1 MAEPTGSGKKSAR
14 SSFGRKLNFT
24 ARMRSHVR
32 RWGDRVLGVDVGWSL
47 ALVAT
52 LMALLGT
59 QHCGGPSMQFQAGD
73 LVSEDLVAGMDI
85 QVPDLQATEN
95 RRREAMAREPNVY
108 IHDLDREQRVSS
120 DLGELIRAG
129 REAQDSGEENGA
141 AEWSLPERYQGAV
154 ARVLEKHRYS
164 EELESNLTEALSAV
178 MRGMVVGNRSLLLN
192 EPSITIMHVP
202 GNREELLEDYV
213 HITDLDQARAQVR
226 DQVVRTLKYSA
237 ADREVLGDLAA
248 SYVDANLYHDPEMTR
263 ERREAAGDLVLPMSE
278 KVARGTVLVPRGQRV
293 DAATLEILEAI
304 RKASATR
311 FGLLEWLGLLAMV
324 AMIVFFMFRYATYHQ
339 RGFKR
344 IRRLHA
350 LMVLVLISVLLLSRG
365 MMWVFRHIVDALPQP
380 FNHVDDYVFL
390 IPVSA
395 GAVLITLLA
404 NGRIAMAYSSFAAVL
419 FGAMFEWHFF
429 YTVWALLVQFAAI
442 YAITT
447 YRNRAALLRAGLIIG
462 LFGAGASLALSTIAG
477 SPEEASRVAFG
488 SGLAFVGGAV
498 GAGLLVSFTLPLL
511 EGAFNV
517 LTDIRLLELSN
528 LDNPLL
534 SQLAVKAP
542 GSYNHSLVVG
552 SLAEE
557 GAKAIGAN
565 SLFCRVAAF
574 YHDIGKMVK
583 PDYYVENQ
591 RGENP
596 HEKLAPSMSA
606 LIIASHVK
614 DGIRMAREAGLPEQ
628 IVDIIPQHHGT
639 RLMTY
644 FYEKARTGSENS
656 QATIKEDDYRY
667 PGPKPQTR
675 EAAIFMLA
683 DAAEAA
689 ARTVDEPTQ
698 NRMREMIRKVTN
710 AIMLDRQ
717 LDECDLTF
725 ADLERIQSS
734 FLRMLVSIYHH
745 RVDYPGFDFSA
756 GGGGGDG
763 TAGEPE
769 S

>member
-1 MAEPTGSGKKSAR
+1 MAEPGGSGKKSAR

-24 ARMRSHVR
+24 ARVR
-32 RWGDRVLGVDVGWSL
+32 RYVRSWGDRVLGVDAGWSL
-47 ALVAT
+47 ALVVT

-59 QHCGGPSMQFQAGD
+59 QHCGGSVQFQAGEI
-73 LVSEDLVAGMDI
+73 VSEDLTASMDI
-85 QVPDLQATEN
+85 QLPDLQATEE
-95 RRREAMAREPNVY
+95 RRRDAMDQVPNVY
-108 IHDLDREQRVSS
+108 IHDLDRERRVTA
-120 DLGELIRAG
+120 DLSGLFRGG
-129 REAQDSGEENGA
+129 REALAAGEDDPSS
-141 AEWSLPERYQGAV
+141 EWTLPERYQGPV
-154 ARVLEKHRYS
+154 ARVLEKRRYA
-164 EELESNLTEALSAV
+164 EALEANLTAALSAV

-192 EPSITIMHVP
+192 EKSITILHVP
-202 GNREELLEDYV
+202 GNREEIRDDYV
-213 HITDLDQARAQVR
+213 HITDLNQARAEVR
-226 DQVVRTLKYSA
+226 DQVVRTLKLSA
-237 ADREVLGDLAA
+237 ADREVLGGLAA
-248 SYVDANLYHDPEMTR
+248 SFVDANLYHDPGVTR
-263 ERREAAGDLVLPMSE
+263 ERREAAGDQVLPMSE
-278 KVARGTVLVPRGQRV
+278 KVARGTVLVPRGERV
-293 DAATLEILEAI
+293 DQAALDVLEAI
-304 RKASATR
+304 RQASATR

-324 AMIVFFMFRYATYHQ
+324 AMTAFFLFRYATYHQ
-339 RGFKR
+339 RDFKR

-350 LMVLVLISVLLLSRG
+350 LLVLVLISILLLSRG
-365 MMWVFRHIVDALPQP
+365 MMWVFSHVVDALPQP
-380 FNHVDDYVFL
+380 FNHVGDYVFL

-395 GAVLITLLA
+395 GAILITLLA
-404 NGRIAMAYSSFAAVL
+404 NGRIAMVYSTFAAVL
-419 FGAMFEWHFF
+419 FGAMFEWNYF
-429 YTVWALLVQFAAI
+429 YTVWALLVQFAAV

-447 YRNRAALLRAGLIIG
+447 YRNRAALLEAGLVIG
-462 LFGAGASLALSTIAG
+462 LFGAGACLALRTIEG
-477 SPEEASRVAFG
+477 SPAEVSRVMFG
-488 SGLAFVGGAV
+488 TGLAFIGGAV

-517 LTDIRLLELSN
+517 LTEIRLLELSN

-644 FYEKARTGSENS
+644 FYEKARTSAETG
-656 QATIKEDDYRY
+656 QTTIKDEDYRY

-698 NRMREMIRKVTN
+698 NRFREMIRKVTN

-725 ADLERIQSS
+725 VDLERIQSA
-734 FLRMLVSIYHH
+734 FLRMLVSMYHH
-745 RVDYPGFDFSA
+745 RVDYPGFDFGS
-756 GGGGGDG
+756 GEPP
-763 TAGEPE
+763 AGEPE

>member
-1 MAEPTGSGKKSAR
+1 
-14 SSFGRKLNFT
+14 
-24 ARMRSHVR
+24 
-32 RWGDRVLGVDVGWSL
+32 
-47 ALVAT
+47 
-52 LMALLGT
+52 
-59 QHCGGPSMQFQAGD
+59 
-73 LVSEDLVAGMDI
+73 VAG
-85 QVPDLQATEN
+85 
-95 RRREAMAREPNVY
+95 
-108 IHDLDREQRVSS
+108 
-120 DLGELIRAG
+120 
-129 REAQDSGEENGA
+129 
-141 AEWSLPERYQGAV
+141 
-154 ARVLEKHRYS
+154 VLEKYRYS
-164 EELESNLTEALSAV
+164 KEIETNLAAALGAV

-192 EPSITIMHVP
+192 EKSITIVHVP
-202 GNREELLEDYV
+202 GGREEVRDDYV
-213 HITDLDQARAQVR
+213 HITDLNQARAEVR
-226 DQVVRTLKYSA
+226 DQVIRTLKFST
-237 ADREVLGDLAA
+237 ADREVLGELAA
-248 SYVDANLYHDPEMTR
+248 SFVDANLYHDPEITR
-263 ERREAAGDLVLPMSE
+263 ERREKAGDQVLPMSE
-278 KVARGTVLVPRGQRV
+278 KVARGTVLVPRGERV
-293 DAATLEILEAI
+293 DQAALEVLEAI
-304 RKASATR
+304 RKASANR

-324 AMIVFFMFRYATYHQ
+324 AMIVFFLFRYATYHQ
-339 RGFKR
+339 RAFKR

-350 LMVLVLISVLLLSRG
+350 LMVLVLIAVLLLSRG
-365 MMWVFRHIVDALPQP
+365 MMWVFRHVVDALPQP
-380 FNHVDDYVFL
+380 FNHVEDYVFL

-395 GAVLITLLA
+395 GAILITLLA
-404 NGRIAMAYSSFAAVL
+404 NGRIAMVYSTFAAIL
-419 FGAMFEWHFF
+419 FGAMLEWNFF
-429 YTVWALLVQFAAI
+429 YGMWALLVQFAAV

-447 YRNRAALLRAGLIIG
+447 YRDRAALLRAGLIIG
-462 LFGAGASLALSTIAG
+462 MFGAGASLALQTIEGTPA
-477 SPEEASRVAFG
+477 EASRLAFG
-488 SGLAFVGGAV
+488 AGLAFIGGAV

-517 LTDIRLLELSN
+517 LTEIRLLELSN

-552 SLAEE
+552 SLAED

-596 HEKLAPSMSA
+596 HEKLTPSMSA

-644 FYEKARTGSENS
+644 FYEKARTASENS
-656 QATIKEDDYRY
+656 QATIKKEDYRY

-698 NRMREMIRKVTN
+698 NRLREMIRKVTN

-725 ADLERIQSS
+725 ADLERIQSA

-745 RVDYPGFDFSA
+745 RVEYPGFEFGS
-756 GGGGGDG
+756 GEIGPQ
-763 TAGEPE
+763 EPE

>member
-1 MAEPTGSGKKSAR
+1 MSEPNGSGKKSAK

-24 ARMRSHVR
+24 ARVRSRVR
-32 RWGDRVLGVDVGWSL
+32 SWGDRVLGVDAGWSL
-47 ALVAT
+47 ALVVT
-52 LMALLGT
+52 LLALLGT
-59 QHCGGPSMQFQAGD
+59 QHCGRPAVEFQLGD
-73 LVSEDLVAGMDI
+73 IVSEDLTAEMDI
-85 QVPDLQATEN
+85 QVPDLQATEE
-95 RRREAMAREPNVY
+95 RRREAMAAEPNVY
-108 IHDLDREQRVSS
+108 IHDLEREQRVVQ
-120 DLGELIRAG
+120 DLAGLIRGG
-129 REAQDSGEENGA
+129 RESLAAGEEGDGVQ
-141 AEWSLPERYQGAV
+141 WTLPERYQGAV
-154 ARVLEKHRYS
+154 ARVLEKHGYP
-164 EELESNLTEALSAV
+164 EELETDLTEALSAV

-192 EPSITIMHVP
+192 EPSITIIHVP
-202 GNREELLEDYV
+202 GNREETRSDYV
-213 HITDLDQARAQVR
+213 HITDLNQARAQVR

-237 ADREVLGDLAA
+237 ADRQILGELAA
-248 SYVDANLYHDPEMTR
+248 SFVDANLYHDPEVTR
-263 ERREAAGDLVLPMSE
+263 ARREAAGERVLTMSA
-278 KVARGTVLVPRGQRV
+278 KVVQGTVLVPRGRRV
-293 DAATLEILEAI
+293 DTATLKILEAI
-304 RKASATR
+304 RKASASR

-324 AMIVFFMFRYATYHQ
+324 AMTAFFLFRYANYHQ

-350 LMVLVLISVLLLSRG
+350 LMVLVLISILLLSRG
-365 MMWVFRHIVDALPQP
+365 MMWVIGHLVDALPAP
-380 FNHVDDYVFL
+380 FNHVEDYVFL

-395 GAVLITLLA
+395 GAILITLLA
-404 NGRIAMAYSSFAAVL
+404 NGRIAMVYSTFAAVL
-419 FGAMFEWHFF
+419 FGAMFQWDFF
-429 YTVWALLVQFAAI
+429 CTVWALLVQFAAV
-442 YAITT
+442 YAITA

-462 LFGAGASLALSTIAG
+462 LFGAGASLALQAIAG
-477 SPEEASRVAFG
+477 SPEQASRLAFG

-517 LTDIRLLELSN
+517 LTEIRLLELSN
-528 LDNPLL
+528 LDNPVL
-534 SQLAVKAP
+534 SQMAVKAP

-583 PDYYVENQ
+583 PEYYVENQ

-614 DGIRMAREAGLPEQ
+614 DGIRLAREAGLPEQ

-644 FYEKARTGSENS
+644 FYEKARTASENG
-656 QATIKEDDYRY
+656 QAEIKEDDYRY
-667 PGPKPQTR
+667 PGPKPRTR

-689 ARTVDEPTQ
+689 ARTVEEPSQ
-698 NRMREMIRKVTN
+698 NRLREMIRKVTN

-725 ADLERIQSS
+725 ADLERIQSA
-734 FLRMLVSIYHH
+734 FLRTLVSMYHH
-745 RVDYPGFDFSA
+745 RVEYPGFDF
-756 GGGGGDG
+756 GGGEEGS
-763 TAGEPE
+763 GEPE
-769 S
+769 A

>member
-1 MAEPTGSGKKSAR
+1 MAESPPTPKKSTR
-14 SSFGRKLNFT
+14 SSFSRKLNFT
-24 ARMRSHVR
+24 ARVRSHVR
-32 RWGDRVLGVDVGWSL
+32 RWSDRVLGVDAGWSL
-47 ALVAT
+47 ALVIIV
-52 LMALLGT
+52 MALLGT
-59 QHCGGPSMQFQAGD
+59 QHCGGPGVDYQAGD
-73 LVSEDLVAGMDI
+73 IAAEDIVAAMDI
-85 QVPDLQATEN
+85 QVPDVKATEN
-95 RRREAMAREPNVY
+95 RRQEAMDLEPNVY
-108 IHDLDREQRVSS
+108 VHDLNREQRVVS
-120 DLGELIRAG
+120 DLAGLIRAG
-129 REAQDSGEENGA
+129 REALERDDKAGA
-141 AEWSLPERYQGAV
+141 ADWELPERYQGPV

-164 EELESNLTEALSAV
+164 EELERNLITALSGM

-192 EPSITIMHVP
+192 EQVITILHVP
-202 GNREELLEDYV
+202 GSREEVQDDFV
-213 HITDLDQARAQVR
+213 HITGLDEARTEVF
-226 DQVVRTLKYSA
+226 DQVVRSLKFSA
-237 ADREVLGDLAA
+237 ADRQVLGELAA
-248 SYVDANLYHDPEMTR
+248 SFVDANLYHDPEITR
-263 ERREAAGDLVLPMSE
+263 ERREAAADQVRTMSE
-278 KVARGTVLVPRGQRV
+278 TVGKGAVLVPRGGRV
-293 DAATLEILEAI
+293 DAAALDVLEAI
-304 RKASATR
+304 RKASVSR

-324 AMIVFFMFRYATYHQ
+324 AMTAFFLFRYATYHQ
-339 RGFKR
+339 RDFKR

-350 LMVLVLISVLLLSRG
+350 LLVLVLISILLLSRG

-380 FNHVDDYVFL
+380 FNHVEDYVFL

-395 GAVLITLLA
+395 GAILITLLA
-404 NGRIAMAYSSFAAVL
+404 TGRIAMVYSSFTAVL

-429 YTVWALLVQFAAI
+429 FTVWALLVQFAAI

-447 YRNRAALLRAGLIIG
+447 YRNRAALLRAGLVIG
-462 LFGAGASLALSTIAG
+462 LFGAGASLALATIQG
-477 SPEEASRVAFG
+477 VPGEASRVAFG
-488 SGLAFVGGAV
+488 AGLAFAGGAV

-511 EGAFNV
+511 EAAFNV
-517 LTDIRLLELSN
+517 LTEIRLLELSN

-574 YHDIGKMVK
+574 YHDVGKMVK
-583 PDYYVENQ
+583 PEYYVENQ
-591 RGENP
+591 RGVNP
-596 HEKLAPSMSA
+596 HDKLVPSMSA
-606 LIIASHVK
+606 LIITSHVK

-644 FYEKARTGSENS
+644 FYERARKSSENS

-689 ARTVDEPTQ
+689 ARTVEEPTQ

-710 AIMLDRQ
+710 AVMLDRQ

-725 ADLERIQSS
+725 ADLEKIQNA

-745 RVDYPGFDFSA
+745 RVDYPGFNFSA
-756 GGGGGDG
+756 EEPA
-763 TAGEPE
+763 TGEPE
-769 S
+769 A